1 MLIIKAVIPSP
12 GFVIA
17 WGISNYLI
25 DLEKAKFQ
33 KFFKRKLIIVLF
45 NLKYKY
51 LPLEIECVTVGLDRL
66 EHCKK
71 KKKQAT
77 IAH

>member
-51 LPLEIECVTVGLDRL
+51 LPLEVKSVSQWDLVGWNIV
-66 EHCKK
+66 KK
-71 KKKQAT
+71 TKKQNKQQ
-77 IAH
+77 